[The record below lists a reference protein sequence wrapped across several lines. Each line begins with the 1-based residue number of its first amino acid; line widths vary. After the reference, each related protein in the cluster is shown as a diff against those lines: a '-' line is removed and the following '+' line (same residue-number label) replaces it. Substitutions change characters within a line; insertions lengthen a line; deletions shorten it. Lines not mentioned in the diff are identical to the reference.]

1 MEQVKQRKGVDM
13 NTNIE
18 VIGIDHGWSQMKT
31 SSYCFNTSIKRLPN
45 EPAFYDNVLEYN
57 GRYYAVGEDRLEML
71 ESKVDNENFYLL
83 TLVAIA
89 KELKSRGKLEADVL
103 IAAGLPLT
111 RFSAERKTFI
121 EYLSQKE
128 NVAFSFEQKLYKVHI
143 VNVSVYPQCYAAVAG
158 MLQTFGKKV
167 LVVDVGS
174 WTVDSMLVVNK
185 RPDNSKCDTQNE
197 GLIKCMRSINRESV
211 QIMNHKI
218 DESDIQ
224 EYMMTGRTNLP
235 MDYKNIMDQQ
245 IREFVDKVYRYQ
257 MECGYNLDMI
267 PVYFVGGGAVVMRN
281 FGEHQGN
288 NIHYVLDVKA
298 NAKRIRRLQVML
310 HEMRLKP
317 DPFEGI
323 EAGKKKIEFRLWDE
337 KRRLIKPGDKILF
350 TNTDTGQN
358 ILTYVV
364 DIHKADSFVQLK
376 EVLVKKNLIEEN
388 DFEPST
394 MLKYYSSEEE
404 KEYGVVGVEIALL
417 SD

>member
-31 SSYCFNTSIKRLPN
+31 SSCCFNTSIKRLPN

-57 GRYYAVGEDRLEML
+57 GRYYAVGEDRLEVL

-83 TLVAIA
+83 TLIAIA
-89 KELKSRGKLEADVL
+89 KELKSRGKQEADVL

-128 NVAFSFEQKLYKVHI
+128 NVVFSFEQKLYKVHI

-235 MDYKNIMDQQ
+235 TDYKNIMDQQ
-245 IREFVDKVYRYQ
+245 IRTFVDKVYRYQ

-298 NAKRIRRLQVML
+298 NAKGF
-310 HEMRLKP
+310 EMMAR
-317 DPFEGI
+317 
-323 EAGKKKIEFRLWDE
+323 
-337 KRRLIKPGDKILF
+337 
-350 TNTDTGQN
+350 
-358 ILTYVV
+358 
-364 DIHKADSFVQLK
+364 
-376 EVLVKKNLIEEN
+376 
-388 DFEPST
+388 
-394 MLKYYSSEEE
+394 
-404 KEYGVVGVEIALL
+404 IALR
-417 SD
+417 SGR

>member
-57 GRYYAVGEDRLEML
+57 GRYYAVGEDRLEVL

-211 QIMNHKI
+211 QIMKHDHHHT
-218 DESDIQ
+218 DEHGNTT
-224 EYMMTGRTNLP
+224 EAHP
-235 MDYKNIMDQQ
+235 MES
-245 IREFVDKVYRYQ
+245 RSWR
-257 MECGYNLDMI
+257 
-267 PVYFVGGGAVVMRN
+267 
-281 FGEHQGN
+281 
-288 NIHYVLDVKA
+288 
-298 NAKRIRRLQVML
+298 
-310 HEMRLKP
+310 
-317 DPFEGI
+317 
-323 EAGKKKIEFRLWDE
+323 
-337 KRRLIKPGDKILF
+337 
-350 TNTDTGQN
+350 DTCR
-358 ILTYVV
+358 
-364 DIHKADSFVQLK
+364 S
-376 EVLVKKNLIEEN
+376 
-388 DFEPST
+388 
-394 MLKYYSSEEE
+394 
-404 KEYGVVGVEIALL
+404 
-417 SD
+417 